1 VVAIAAGQTHS
12 LALKSDGTLVTW
24 GTGAATNIPAGLSNV
39 MAIAAGGYSELRM
52 GTSMA
57 VRSNGTVVA
66 WGATAYSSQ
75 TNVPTGLTNV
85 VAVADGSY
93 HCLALVNDGTPQI
106 LRQPAGGTAWS
117 GRDWTL
123 QVAAASTAP
132 LNYQWLCNGT
142 NLDAATN
149 ATLLLPAIQSA
160 GAGNYQVVVSNS
172 LGTATSLPAPLAVMD
187 SAPFLLTQP
196 ATNLPVYL
204 GSKLTMATAVGGS
217 GPLQYQWRFNGQDI
231 PGAAADTL
239 NFDRIHMTNAGNYT
253 LVVSNS
259 FGAITSA
266 VINLA
271 VRQLAVWGD
280 NSYGQTNMPP
290 GLTNVAA
297 ISANFYNNIVLR
309 SDGTLTVWGN
319 LNGIYVPT
327 NSVAG
332 ISNVVE
338 VSAGYNNE
346 LVLKSNGKPFMWG
359 QGVSSSLTNVVAA
372 QSNIVAVAATSSSSS
387 CALLRADG
395 TLLQVFT
402 SGVSINSGV
411 TNGIALETCDDG
423 YLVLR
428 ADGTIYSYAGGLGG
442 QSLSATTNVLAMAAG
457 RYQGLAVKRD
467 GKVVDFAQ
475 TWPAVT
481 NLSGIIGIASTFSGP
496 EFAVRSDGSIAWGGS
511 IVNPAT
517 NVPYGLSSVRVLD
530 AGYSHCL
537 ALLSDRDF
545 PPVFLH
551 TALNTTNFVV
561 GSKGSPQWFG
571 QMNISHDGTNAAQS
585 APIGNNLSS
594 SMRMWVAGP
603 VAVKFWWKVSSATNH
618 GVLSFSAG
626 GTVLTNISGEVDW
639 QQCTLAIPP
648 GNQIL
653 QWTYA
658 KDGSAAAG
666 QDAAWVDQLQ
676 VTNLPPTLLTQP
688 QPASQDVLG
697 GTNVTYNVT
706 AIGTQ
711 PLIYFWKKDGNSVA
725 SGLNKT
731 NFVLTNVTRYDSGS
745 YSVFVTS
752 PYGNATSSNAV
763 LKVHV
768 PQVLSAPA
776 FQPDG
781 SILLSSTDAGSG
793 QLAFADL
800 ANLQVQV
807 STNLVDWTT
816 LSNALVLTNGAIQ
829 LQDADAANALMR
841 FYRIVENW

>member
-1 VVAIAAGQTHS
+1 
-12 LALKSDGTLVTW
+12 
-24 GTGAATNIPAGLSNV
+24 
-39 MAIAAGGYSELRM
+39 
-52 GTSMA
+52 
-57 VRSNGTVVA
+57 
-66 WGATAYSSQ
+66 
-75 TNVPTGLTNV
+75 
-85 VAVADGSY
+85 
-93 HCLALVNDGTPQI
+93 
-106 LRQPAGGTAWS
+106 
-117 GRDWTL
+117 
-123 QVAAASTAP
+123 
-132 LNYQWLCNGT
+132 
-142 NLDAATN
+142 
-149 ATLLLPAIQSA
+149 
-160 GAGNYQVVVSNS
+160 
-172 LGTATSLPAPLAVMD
+172 
-187 SAPFLLTQP
+187 
-196 ATNLPVYL
+196 
-204 GSKLTMATAVGGS
+204 
-217 GPLQYQWRFNGQDI
+217 
-231 PGAAADTL
+231 
-239 NFDRIHMTNAGNYT
+239 
-253 LVVSNS
+253 
-259 FGAITSA
+259 

-481 NLSGIIGIASTFSGP
+481 NLSGIIGVASTFSGP

-537 ALLSDRDF
+537 ALLADRDF

-763 LKVHV
+763 LKVHM